1 MSCFFL
7 KCDKFLYNVLILLLN
22 WFFLIFVIFLEIVVL
37 KIRGWLLRLNVNEL
51 CIIIGGELMIDLY
64 ICLVV
69 DVFLDFYGFIK

>member
-1 MSCFFL
+1 MNCFFL
-7 KCDKFLYNVLILLLN
+7 KCDKFLYNVLILFLN

-51 CIIIGGELMIDLY
+51 CIIIGGDLMVDLY

-69 DVFLDFYGFIK
+69 EVFLDFYGFIK